1 MHEAAHGLFRR
12 FVSRDMGIL
21 EGQARAIHILARTQP
36 VGEDGTLAVLC
47 RIDDGLRTIE
57 DGRHR
62 GRAIKHDHAVDIGLL
77 IDDLHCRRKAVAIGI
92 ADDVHR
98 IAMAPGRRTHFIQ
111 LFDCLGS
118 QIGKRAVEVGERI
131 DRHHAGATAIGD
143 DDHTVAV
150 DARTH

>member
-1 MHEAAHGLFRR
+1 M
-12 FVSRDMGIL
+12 
-21 EGQARAIHILARTQP
+21 RT
-36 VGEDGTLAVLC
+36 VK
-47 RIDDGLRTIE
+47 

-131 DRHHAGATAIGD
+131 DRHHAGAAAVGD
-143 DDHTVAV
+143 DHQPVAG
-150 DARTH
+150 DARTIHAERIKVGGGLVEAALVELALLDALPRCRQL